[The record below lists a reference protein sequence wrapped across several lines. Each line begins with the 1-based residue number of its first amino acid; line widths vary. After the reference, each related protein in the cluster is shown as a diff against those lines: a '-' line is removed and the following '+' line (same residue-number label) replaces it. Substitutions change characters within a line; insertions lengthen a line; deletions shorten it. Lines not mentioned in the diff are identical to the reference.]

1 MKKTYNPFA
10 INGLTP
16 RVLNIH
22 NGDRESNNLPAISID
37 ISAKNHLNNDMLKA
51 EFFTAIRISSVL
63 QDIPSKNIVSFLSRF
78 KKYLNKHG
86 AFYVSVPK
94 DKMSFEQ
101 LSTYLSQA
109 GFTHIE
115 LLPSNEDLAYQCG
128 VNDQSQKEES
138 ILVFASM
145 KKIPHAHDESLGE
158 KEFQKKCDSFR
169 KKYTKNPPTS
179 FIIPVYNEEK
189 NLRQFL
195 TFVENSKNNTNTKRE
210 YIFVINGCT
219 DKSEEVLVRYL
230 DQSLLDWKLL
240 KSDKGITPAY
250 KKGIEE
256 RNLDGFIGKL
266 DADVVLHPH
275 LLDLMQ
281 MDMVENE
288 NLQVTYAEP
297 TPLDAVN
304 IYNANDHRA
313 ELMSKRLYFTSKA
326 SICREDPFVKHDLEE
341 ILKGVMAEDIFLS
354 FYYAYYYGLDSIG
367 RTPHGLVYCKTV
379 GNFEDLVKQQSRAES
394 DIKRLFEAHPSFAI
408 LGRIMEQEVYPG
420 TDYYSLMVKARA
432 NKKYVEEW
440 TRIMSTK

>member
-1 MKKTYNPFA
+1 MKKTHNTSV

-22 NGDRESNNLPAISID
+22 HGDELSDNLPAVSLD
-37 ISAKNHLNNDMLKA
+37 VSLKKHVDGSFLKP
-51 EFFTAIRISSVL
+51 EFFTAIRISCVL
-63 QDIPSKNIVSFLSRF
+63 QEIPSKDIVSFISHY
-78 KKYLNKHG
+78 KKYLHKHG

-94 DKMSFEQ
+94 DKMSFTI
-101 LSTYLSQA
+101 LSKYLSQA

-115 LLPSNEDLAYQCG
+115 LLPSSEDLAYLCG
-128 VNDQSQKEES
+128 IDDQSQKEES

-145 KKIPHAHDESLGE
+145 KKVPHKHDESLGE
-158 KEFQKKCDSFR
+158 KEFQKKCEVFR

-195 TFVENSKNNTNTKRE
+195 TFVENSENKTNTKRE

-219 DKSEEVLVRYL
+219 DNSEEVLVRYL
-230 DQSLLDWKLL
+230 KQSLLDWKLL

-297 TPLDAVN
+297 TPLDAIN
-304 IYNANDHRA
+304 AYNANDHNAR
-313 ELMSKRLYFTSKA
+313 LMSKRLYFTSKA

-367 RTPHGLVYCKTV
+367 RTPNGLVYCKTL
-379 GNFEDLVKQQSRAES
+379 GNFEDLVKQQSRADS

-408 LGRIMEQEVYPG
+408 LGRIMEQEVYSG
-420 TDYYSLMVKARA
+420 TEYHSLVEKARV